1 MYVEL
6 DCLELEAFVDGEY
19 EDFEGDLS
27 ISDSVKPQTSTKFS
41 ENVTQVLE
49 SFYYDMNM
57 DGGKS
62 ITTTFKGHKWPLV

>member
-1 MYVEL
+1 MDVEL

-19 EDFEGDLS
+19 DDFEGDLS

-49 SFYYDMNM
+49 SFQYYGYDR
-57 DGGKS
+57 GKS